1 MDFNSSAAINGVW
14 HPAMGW
20 NQNLVKPFG
29 EYLHEIDEGSEYNW
43 DYKHLVIV
51 REHLEHV
58 TRGEIRKI
66 MFFMPPRHSKTEH
79 VTVRYTSWR
88 LEDDPTLPIIL
99 GAYNQ
104 DLANRF
110 SRKIRRIVKPRISL
124 NPERS
129 AVGEWETTLG
139 GGLRAAGVGSGI
151 TGMGARLILIDD
163 PVKNRKEAES
173 VTYQEN
179 VWEWY
184 KSDLY
189 TRQNPGGCSF
199 ILQMT
204 RWAELDLAGRILN
217 SEDAPNWVVIRFP
230 AEAEKDDPLGRAVGE
245 PLCPELWPLYELRGF
260 RTVLGDRDYESLYQ
274 QNPVP
279 PEGNKFKR
287 AWFLIVDAAP
297 VEALRVRFWDK
308 AASENQGDFSAG
320 VLIALTKDGLFYIED
335 CVSGQWSDLERDK
348 IIKQTAQ
355 LDAQKYGNVVQVW
368 GEQEPSASG
377 KDAARAFIRN
387 LAGFPVHAEVSSGS
401 KEVRAQGMAAQA
413 EAGNV
418 KLVAGDWNERFLK
431 VACAFPS
438 GATDDEIDA
447 ACLAF
452 NKLVEMSN
460 QPLGNTFS
468 QMHHIIGWSHFV
480 RMIGEEAVINRKAA
494 IPIRWA
500 KGRAQ
505 YWNMVHNY
513 PPVTLHVAVP
523 DERSPLKDCVFVY
536 REMEAEVDATYEE
549 IAADIHRVER
559 ENKEEI
565 KLSLINPEATSQLQ
579 SYFRMKD
586 RLRFVP
592 YEMSGNRLTAGIAQL
607 QAYQRVDPDRP
618 HPFKPGIMGRPKMYL
633 IVDDRQVLTPMDS
646 KGLLLLRQDISA
658 FYDDDNKNKPEIGDA
673 LQLLRALA
681 AYFFPRSPAMSKQEK
696 VEELLDPS
704 LRREAINN
712 AKTQEEKQGLEFARY
727 TSAAELVDEV
737 KTSRTINKR
746 KRNKPTNRRRI

>member
-1 MDFNSSAAINGVW
+1 MNFNPGHFINETLFTVSGLY
-14 HPAMGW
+14 
-20 NQNLVKPFG
+20 QNNIKPFDD
-29 EYLHEIDEGSEYNW
+29 YLHEIDSGSEYNW
-43 DYKHLVIV
+43 DYSHLVKT
-51 REHLEHV
+51 REYLDLV
-58 TRGEIRKI
+58 TRGDIRKI

-88 LEDDPTLPIIL
+88 LEKDPTLPVIL

-104 DLANRF
+104 IVANRF
-110 SRKIRRIVKPRISL
+110 SRKIRRIVKPRIAL
-124 NPERS
+124 NPERA
-129 AVGEWETTLG
+129 AVGEWETMLG
-139 GGLRAAGVGSGI
+139 GGLRAAGVGAGI

-173 VTYQEN
+173 EAYQET

-189 TRQNPGGCSF
+189 TRQNPGGCAF

-217 SEDAPNWVVIRFP
+217 SEDAPNWVVIRYP
-230 AEAEKDDPLGRAVGE
+230 AEAEENDPLGRKVGE
-245 PLCPELWPLYELRGF
+245 PLCPELWPIYELRSF
-260 RTVLGDRDYESLYQ
+260 RIVLGERNYQALYQ

-279 PEGNKFKR
+279 PDGNKFKR
-287 AWFLIVDAAP
+287 QWFGIVEAAP
-297 VEALRVRFWDK
+297 VEAYRVRFWDK

-320 VLIALTKDGLFYIED
+320 VLIACTKEGLFYIED
-335 CVSGQWSDLERDK
+335 CVSGQWSDLDRDK

-355 LDAQKYGNVVQVW
+355 LDAKKYGNVVQVW

-418 KLVAGDWNERFLK
+418 KIVSGEWNERFLK
-431 VACAFPS
+431 VACAFPN

-460 QPLGNTFS
+460 KPLGNNFS
-468 QMHHIIGWSHFV
+468 DTHHIIGWSHFV
-480 RMIGEEAVINRKAA
+480 RVIGAEAIIDEKAA
-494 IPIRWA
+494 IPVRWA

-513 PPVTLHVAVP
+513 PPITLHVAVP
-523 DERSPLKDCVFVY
+523 DERSPLKDSVFVY
-536 REMEAEVDATYEE
+536 REMEAAAGATYEE
-549 IAADIHRVER
+549 IAAEIHKVER
-559 ENKEEI
+559 EKKEEV
-565 KLSLINPEATSQLQ
+565 KLSLINPEAASQLQ
-579 SYFRMKD
+579 AYFRMKD

-592 YEMSGNRLTAGIAQL
+592 YDMTGNRLTAGISQL
-607 QAYQRVDPDRP
+607 QAYQRVNPDRP
-618 HPFKPGIMGRPKMYL
+618 HPFKAGIMGRPKLYF
-633 IVDDRQVLTPMDS
+633 IVDDRQILTPQDS
-646 KGLLLLRQDISA
+646 KGLLLLRQDIAA
-658 FYDDDNKNKPEIGDA
+658 FYADDKLGVFQSVANTSLNSPFHSSGSQIG
-673 LQLLRALA
+673 
-681 AYFFPRSPAMSKQEK
+681 
-696 VEELLDPS
+696 
-704 LRREAINN
+704 
-712 AKTQEEKQGLEFARY
+712 
-727 TSAAELVDEV
+727 
-737 KTSRTINKR
+737 
-746 KRNKPTNRRRI
+746 RN